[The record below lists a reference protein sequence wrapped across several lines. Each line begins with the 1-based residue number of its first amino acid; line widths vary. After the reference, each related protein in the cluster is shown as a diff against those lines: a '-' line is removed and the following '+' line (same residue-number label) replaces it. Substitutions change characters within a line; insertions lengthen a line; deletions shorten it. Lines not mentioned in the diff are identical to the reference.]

1 MKKTQYKQQRWFR
14 VLIPVG
20 LLWLGFISN
29 AFSYDGKL
37 APYERVAGISGNL
50 SSIGSDTLANMMTL
64 WAEDFQRIYPNVNIQ
79 IQASGSSTAPPALI
93 ESTAQFG
100 PMSRRMRQ
108 SEKAAFERQ
117 FGYPPTEIR
126 VAIDALGIFVHQ
138 DNPIK
143 GLNFRQLDAIFSATL
158 RCGSV
163 SPINRW
169 QDLGVNSSWSKH
181 RIQLFGRNSVSG
193 TYGYFKKNA
202 LCNGDFKVNVNE
214 QPGSASVVQGV
225 SASLNGIG
233 YSGVGYQMSG
243 VKLLPITR
251 EGTDYIEPSTDTI
264 ISGQYPLA
272 RFLYIYINK
281 PPTAKL
287 QPLETEFIRY
297 MLSLEGQKRVE
308 QDGYIAL
315 SERFVLQ
322 ELSKLELH

>member
-1 MKKTQYKQQRWFR
+1 MKVMYSKQQRWIR
-14 VLIPVG
+14 GLIPVG
-20 LLWLGFISN
+20 LLWLGFIQN

-37 APYERVAGISGNL
+37 EPYERVAGISGNL

-143 GLNFRQLDAIFSATL
+143 GLNFTQIDSIFSATL
-158 RCGSV
+158 RCGALKAV
-163 SPINRW
+163 NHW
-169 QDLGVNSSWSKH
+169 QDLGITSRWATH

-193 TYGYFKKNA
+193 TYGYFKQHA
-202 LCNGDFKVNVNE
+202 LCDGDFKVNVNE

-243 VKLLPITR
+243 VKLLPISI
-251 EGTDYIEPSTDTI
+251 EGTDYIEPSTDNI
-264 ISGQYPLA
+264 ISGKYPLA
-272 RFLYIYINK
+272 RFLYIYLNK

-287 QPLETEFIRY
+287 KPLEAEFIRY
-297 MLSLEGQKRVE
+297 MLSSNGQKRVE

>member
-143 GLNFRQLDAIFSATL
+143 GLNFSQLDAIFSATL

-163 SPINRW
+163 KPINRW

-193 TYGYFKKNA
+193 TYGYFKTNA

-233 YSGVGYQMSG
+233 YSGVGYHMSG

-251 EGTDYIEPSTDTI
+251 EGTNYIEPSTDNI

-322 ELSKLELH
+322 ELSKLDLH

>member
-1 MKKTQYKQQRWFR
+1 MNNMHSKIQKWSWGI
-14 VLIPVG
+14 IPTVF
-20 LLWLGFISN
+20 LWLCVIQQSL
-29 AFSYDGKL
+29 AYDGKL
-37 APYERVAGISGNL
+37 EQYERVSGISGNL

-64 WAEDFQRIYPNVNIQ
+64 WAEDFQRIYPRVNIQ

-143 GLNFRQLDAIFSATL
+143 GLDFIQLDAIFSATL
-158 RCGSV
+158 RCGALK
-163 SPINRW
+163 PINRW
-169 QDLGVNSSWSKH
+169 QELGIKSRWATH
-181 RIQLFGRNSVSG
+181 QIQLFGRNSVSG
-193 TYGYFKKNA
+193 TYGYFKSTA
-202 LCNGDFKVNVNE
+202 LCDGDFKVNVNE

-243 VKLLPITR
+243 VKLLPISK
-251 EGTDYIEPSTDTI
+251 EGTAYIKPTTDNIT
-264 ISGQYPLA
+264 SGDYPLT

-281 PPTAKL
+281 PPTEKL
-287 QPLETEFIRY
+287 KAIEAEFIRY
-297 MLSLEGQKRVE
+297 MLSENGQKRVE

-315 SERFVLQ
+315 PERFVLQ
-322 ELSKLELH
+322 ELSNLDLH

>member
-143 GLNFRQLDAIFSATL
+143 GLNFSQLDAIFSATL

-163 SPINRW
+163 KPINRW
-169 QDLGVNSSWSKH
+169 QDLGVNSSGSKH

-233 YSGVGYQMSG
+233 YSGVGYHMSG

-251 EGTDYIEPSTDTI
+251 EGTNYIEPSTDNI

-322 ELSKLELH
+322 ELSKLDLH

>member
-1 MKKTQYKQQRWFR
+1 MKNIHSKIRRLSR
-14 VLIPVG
+14 VLFPVG
-20 LLWLGFISN
+20 FLWLCITQSVLAYG
-29 AFSYDGKL
+29 GKL
-37 APYERVAGISGNL
+37 AHYERESGISGNL

-64 WAEDFQRIYPNVNIQ
+64 WAEDFQRIYPKVNIQ

-100 PMSRRMRQ
+100 PMSRKMRQ

-143 GLNFRQLDAIFSATL
+143 GLNFIQLDAIFSATL
-158 RCGSV
+158 RCGALK
-163 SPINRW
+163 PINRW
-169 QDLGVNSSWSKH
+169 EDLGIETRWATH
-181 RIQLFGRNSVSG
+181 QIQLFGRNSVSG
-193 TYGYFKKNA
+193 TYGYFKNNA
-202 LCNGDFKVNVNE
+202 LCDGDFKVNVNE

-243 VKLLPITR
+243 VKLIPISKD
-251 EGTDYIEPSTDTI
+251 GSHYIEPTTNNI
-264 ISGQYPLA
+264 ISGKYPLA

-281 PPTAKL
+281 SPTADLK
-287 QPLETEFIRY
+287 PLEAEFIRY
-297 MLSLEGQKRVE
+297 MLSSEGQKRVE

-322 ELSKLELH
+322 ELSKLDLH

>member
-1 MKKTQYKQQRWFR
+1 MMNMQSRITKWFKG
-14 VLIPVG
+14 LLPVG
-20 LLWLGFISN
+20 LLWLCFANNGL
-29 AFSYDGKL
+29 AYEGKL
-37 APYERVAGISGNL
+37 APYERVSGISGNL

-64 WAEDFQRIYPNVNIQ
+64 WAEDFQRIYPRVHIQ
-79 IQASGSSTAPPALI
+79 IQASGSSTAAPALI

-100 PMSRRMRQ
+100 PMSRKMRQ

-143 GLNFRQLDAIFSATL
+143 GLNFSQLDAIFSATL
-158 RCGSV
+158 RCGALKSI
-163 SPINRW
+163 SRW
-169 QDLGVNSSWSKH
+169 QDLGIHTSWAKH

-193 TYGYFKKNA
+193 TYGYFKNNA

-214 QPGSASVVQGV
+214 QPGSASVVQGI

-243 VKLLPITR
+243 VKLLPISRT
-251 EGTDYIEPSTDTI
+251 GTDYIEPTTDNI
-264 ISGQYPLA
+264 INGQYPLA

-287 QPLETEFIRY
+287 PPLDAEFIRY
-297 MLSLEGQKRVE
+297 MLSREGQDRVE

-315 SERFVLQ
+315 PERFVLQ
-322 ELSKLELH
+322 ELSKLDLH

>member
-1 MKKTQYKQQRWFR
+1 MKKTHYKQQRWFR
-14 VLIPVG
+14 ALIPVG

-143 GLNFRQLDAIFSATL
+143 GLNFSQLDAIFSATL

-163 SPINRW
+163 KPINRW

-233 YSGVGYQMSG
+233 YSGVGYHMSG

-251 EGTDYIEPSTDTI
+251 EGTNYIEPSTDNI

-281 PPTAKL
+281 SPTAKL

-322 ELSKLELH
+322 ELSKLDLH

>member
-143 GLNFRQLDAIFSATL
+143 GLNFSQLDAIFSATL

-163 SPINRW
+163 KPINRW

-233 YSGVGYQMSG
+233 YSGVGYHMSG

-251 EGTDYIEPSTDTI
+251 EGTNYIEPSTDNI

-322 ELSKLELH
+322 ELSKLDLH